1 METEVFNTCR
11 SAVRIYEEP
20 RISYKKEIWG
30 PPGREWEFNRPTRH
44 MQFTLKYK
52 GTTYHDG
59 VKVTDW
65 ILYKKGNEMN
75 EVLSREVTG
84 TPAAQEATSVDN
96 AGNVQAD
103 ANTPVKVEVKHVQ
116 DEEAVGGKAVESVV
130 L

>member
-1 METEVFNTCR
+1 METKVFNTCH
-11 SAVRIYEEP
+11 SVTRID
-20 RISYKKEIWG
+20 K
-30 PPGREWEFNRPTRH
+30 
-44 MQFTLKYK
+44 TLKYK
-52 GTTYHDG
+52 GVTYHDG